1 MVMLCSLAA
10 AAQGAFRWLETEHDF
25 GTFSEEQKRVSC
37 KFRAVNEGDTTAV
50 ITNVIT
56 TCGCTSTQ
64 YTQTPVAPGDTAVVM
79 LQYHATGAVGTFSKK
94 AFVLTNTEERK
105 VTLTIRGNVLASEA
119 TIRSVYPENVGA
131 LYIDSRTVPFG
142 DVKKGASKMAYIG
155 AYNNSSDTLR
165 VAFGNAPA
173 HVTVEA
179 FPALVPPFSLCTI
192 SAFFNSFDCEEWG
205 LVSDSIAITV
215 TPSGKEQE
223 AEQGIIDVVGTINE
237 DFDDWSAE
245 QLSNAP
251 IATLESDVVDM
262 GTMAGSA
269 ERVSRTLRITNA
281 GRSTLPIRRI
291 YSTAP
296 RLVSITCPVSELA
309 AGESTEV
316 TIDVDVTKIEGTY
329 INESITLITGDP
341 IHPKR
346 TIRLVGLV
354 DRAK

>member
-1 MVMLCSLAA
+1 MG
-10 AAQGAFRWLETEHDF
+10 Q
-25 GTFSEEQKRVSC
+25 
-37 KFRAVNEGDTTAV
+37 TA
-50 ITNVIT
+50 
-56 TCGCTSTQ
+56 
-64 YTQTPVAPGDTAVVM
+64 
-79 LQYHATGAVGTFSKK
+79 
-94 AFVLTNTEERK
+94 
-105 VTLTIRGNVLASEA
+105 
-119 TIRSVYPENVGA
+119 
-131 LYIDSRTVPFG
+131 
-142 DVKKGASKMAYIG
+142 
-155 AYNNSSDTLR
+155 
-165 VAFGNAPA
+165 
-173 HVTVEA
+173 
-179 FPALVPPFSLCTI
+179 TI

-251 IATLESDVVDM
+251 IAAVEFDAVDM

-281 GRSTLPIRRI
+281 GRSALPIRRI

-296 RLVSITCPVSELA
+296 RLVSIACPVSELA

-316 TIDVDVTKIEGTY
+316 TIDVDVTKIEGTF

>member
-1 MVMLCSLAA
+1 
-10 AAQGAFRWLETEHDF
+10 
-25 GTFSEEQKRVSC
+25 
-37 KFRAVNEGDTTAV
+37 
-50 ITNVIT
+50 
-56 TCGCTSTQ
+56 
-64 YTQTPVAPGDTAVVM
+64 
-79 LQYHATGAVGTFSKK
+79 
-94 AFVLTNTEERK
+94 
-105 VTLTIRGNVLASEA
+105 
-119 TIRSVYPENVGA
+119 
-131 LYIDSRTVPFG
+131 
-142 DVKKGASKMAYIG
+142 
-155 AYNNSSDTLR
+155 
-165 VAFGNAPA
+165 
-173 HVTVEA
+173 
-179 FPALVPPFSLCTI
+179 
-192 SAFFNSFDCEEWG
+192 
-205 LVSDSIAITV
+205 
-215 TPSGKEQE
+215 
-223 AEQGIIDVVGTINE
+223 NE

-251 IATLESDVVDM
+251 IATLESDAVDM

-296 RLVSITCPVSELA
+296 RQVSITCPVSQLA